1 MQGRDLLAS
10 FADTISQIS
19 FAHWVAMSNNWATIV
34 IEFLESL
41 DTRTAIGFKK
51 SALDNLM

>member
-19 FAHWVAMSNNWATIV
+19 LAHWVAMSNNWATIV

-41 DTRTAIGFKK
+41 DTRTAIGFEKYI
-51 SALDNLM
+51 AYFM